1 MIDFAVELT
10 LHFFASLGR
19 LFISAAITV
28 LFSLPLGWVAFKS
41 KIFYNITNFLSSIPA
56 MALLP
61 IIMLL
66 FGIGEIS
73 KQMLLLASGIW
84 VCTIR
89 LSEVYKGL
97 NVLLEPFVVNNYSI
111 RKAVLKIVIPT
122 IRCDIAEAFR
132 RTFLVSITLLLIA
145 ENYGTEYGVGYY
157 INHAWQSFDY
167 LGVAHGIILAA
178 VMGLFCNIIIEK
190 HRPNGRCFLLYI
202 FVYKLC
208 K

>member
-1 MIDFAVELT
+1 MINFAVELA
-10 LHFFASLGR
+10 LHFFASIGR
-19 LFISAAITV
+19 LFLAATITV
-28 LFSLPLGWVAFKS
+28 LFALPLGWVAFKS
-41 KIFYNITNFLSSIPA
+41 KAFYNIVNFLSSIPT

-61 IIMLL
+61 VIMLVS
-66 FGIGEIS
+66 GIGETS
-73 KQMLLLASGIW
+73 KQILLLISGIW

-89 LSEVYKGL
+89 LSEAYKGL
-97 NVLLEPFVVNNYSI
+97 SVLLEPFIVNNFSVRQAI
-111 RKAVLKIVIPT
+111 LKIVLPT

-178 VMGLFCNIIIEK
+178 TMGLLCNLIIEK
-190 HRPNGRCFLLYI
+190 HRPFL
-202 FVYKLC
+202 
-208 K
+208 